1 MFYVCYKL
9 IKQRYNKYKLH
20 WKYDDSTTRGQNK
33 INTHAFS
40 NLYIFLNDILNLWMS
55 SIYGYWL
62 SFAIEERRKKL
73 YPIQKE
79 ARKQGKHV
87 VLVRDKLFIDGMLY
101 CGLSVRGGYS
111 N

>member
-40 NLYIFLNDILNLWMS
+40 NFYIFHNEYFKLMNVVNLRLL
-55 SIYGYWL
+55 IYHLGN
-62 SFAIEERRKKL
+62 F
-73 YPIQKE
+73 
-79 ARKQGKHV
+79 
-87 VLVRDKLFIDGMLY
+87 KLFLHVLIEHIFSYVGQ
-101 CGLSVRGGYS
+101 
-111 N
+111 